1 MRGVRASVVGAIAVL
16 TVLTVLTVLA
26 GPAASAPSCSSPVTS
41 AAPGAVIATRIE
53 HAVAGTQVTLRLDGG
68 SVGDAVVAGD
78 GAAVVRWTVPTD
90 ARTGDHTLVF
100 VGESVYCESAPL
112 RVTRSDAASSS
123 VVAQGTVGA
132 AAGRAPVV
140 PGSKPRGGG
149 SGVSWVAIGV
159 LTTAIVVTTLGTVQV
174 WRRRRLR
181 IPA

>member
-1 MRGVRASVVGAIAVL
+1 MAGAIVVL
-16 TVLTVLTVLA
+16 TALV
-26 GPAASAPSCSSPVTS
+26 GPGASARVAVAVSQAGSSPSCSSPDTS

-53 HAVAGTQVTLRLDGG
+53 HAVAGTQVTLRFDGG

-78 GAAVVRWTVPTD
+78 GAAVVRWTVPID

-100 VGESVYCESAPL
+100 VGGSVYCELSAP
-112 RVTRSDAASSS
+112 VHVMRSDAASSS

-140 PGSKPRGGG
+140 PGSRAPAGR
-149 SGVSWVAIGV
+149 SGVSLAAVGV
-159 LTTAIVVTTLGTVQV
+159 LATAIVLTTLGTVQV
-174 WRRRRLR
+174 WRRRRLH